1 MPSLRIFLAPALLL
15 ATLSAAH
22 ADRPGDR
29 NSGSPGRGWATGT
42 PGPIAGAGL
51 PVLVIAGAYLWVRKR
66 RRARRALQDPT
77 FRA

>member
-1 MPSLRIFLAPALLL
+1 MHFLRVFVAPAVLL

-29 NSGSPGRGWATGT
+29 GGSPGLGWAKGT